1 MAMSNTRLSISHRYI
16 ERYGQIYPRFL
27 GLTGN
32 VHVMTSQFRSTT
44 ADGAVVEFGL
54 VRRALLEKLRR
65 GLIQKDDVCDAHPEL
80 LRAAKNLGRKTGE
93 VCPVCEDAELREITY
108 VFGSRLPAGGACPT
122 SRAELLQLERR
133 EDPVQCYAVE
143 VCVQCSFHNLVRKW
157 SAGGR
162 KARRQRQA
170 GQ

>member
-1 MAMSNTRLSISHRYI
+1 MSIQRAGGSLAAVSVTTEPGASGRSGRAVSADISA
-16 ERYGQIYPRFL
+16 G
-27 GLTGN
+27 
-32 VHVMTSQFRSTT
+32 
-44 ADGAVVEFGL
+44 VEYRL
-54 VRRALLEKLRR
+54 VRNRQVRDVER
-65 GLIQKDDVCDAHPEL
+65 GRTMKIDVCDAHPEL

-143 VCVQCSFHNLVRKW
+143 VCVQCSFHHLVRKW